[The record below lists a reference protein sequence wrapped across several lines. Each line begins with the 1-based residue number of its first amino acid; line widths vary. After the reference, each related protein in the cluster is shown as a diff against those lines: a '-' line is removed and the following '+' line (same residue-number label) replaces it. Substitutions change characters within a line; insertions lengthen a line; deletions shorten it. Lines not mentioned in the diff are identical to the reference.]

1 MKTAARKFKIL
12 IVDDAPINRMLLS
25 DMLSESYDIV
35 EAENGREAV
44 TILEQSA
51 QEFSLVLLDI
61 VMPELD
67 GFGVLAYMNKNHWIN
82 DLPVIIISSETVP
95 AIIRRAYQLGVSDF
109 MGRPFDTEIVRQRVN
124 NTILLYA
131 KQRRLEDIVAD
142 QIYEKEK
149 TKNLMVSILS
159 HIVEF
164 RNGESGLHVLHI
176 TTITEMLLKAL
187 ARKTDRYQLT
197 PETIEL
203 LSSASALHDIGKI
216 SIPEEIINKPGKL
229 TKEEFDVIKTHAAV
243 GADMLTNLPIHKDE
257 PLVNAAYSICRWH
270 HERYDG
276 NGYPDG
282 LIGDDIPIGAQVVA
296 LADVYDALTSERC
309 YKRAYTHDTAVEMI
323 LDGQCGSFNPLLLEC
338 LRELGD
344 KLPQELGII
353 SLSRHHIDHETVR
366 AELAQRE
373 PLSVSAIGI
382 KQTHIER
389 EKYRFLV
396 DALPEDI
403 FSYNRDSDV
412 LSLSPR
418 AARRLG
424 LSEVLSEPQENA
436 AFREAFGDDFLKLA
450 MGKADT
456 TTREQPDFTIT
467 GESISSG
474 ISRPVTF
481 LCRALWIPE
490 EPRCCGM
497 MGRIMED

>member
-1 MKTAARKFKIL
+1 MKTGTKRFKIL

-25 DMLSESYDIV
+25 DILEERYDIV
-35 EAENGREAV
+35 EAENGLEAV
-44 TILEQSA
+44 SILEHSA
-51 QEFSLVLLDI
+51 QDFALVLLDI
-61 VMPELD
+61 VMPVLD

-95 AIIRRAYQLGVSDF
+95 AIVRRAYQLGVSDF
-109 MGRPFDTEIVRQRVN
+109 LGRPFDTEIVRQRVT

-131 KQRRLEDIVAD
+131 KQRRLENIVVD

-187 ARKTDRYQLT
+187 SKKTDRYHLT
-197 PETIEL
+197 PELISL
-203 LSSASALHDIGKI
+203 ISSASALHDIGKI
-216 SIPEEIINKPGKL
+216 SIPNEIINKPGRL

-243 GADMLTNLPIHKDE
+243 GAEMLTDLPIHTDE
-257 PLVNAAYSICRWH
+257 PLLRVAYSICRWH

-282 LIGDDIPIGAQVVA
+282 LMGDDIPIGAQVVS

-309 YKRAYTHDTAVEMI
+309 YKRAYPHAEALEMI
-323 LDGQCGSFNPLLLEC
+323 LSGQCGSFNPLLLEC
-338 LRELGD
+338 LTELGEALPRELGI
-344 KLPQELGII
+344 L
-353 SLSRHHIDHETVR
+353 SLSRHHIDQDAVR

-373 PLSVSAIGI
+373 PHSISAIGF
-382 KQTHIER
+382 KQIQIER

-396 DALPEDI
+396 DVLPEGV

-412 LSLSPR
+412 FTLSPK
-418 AARRLG
+418 AALDLE
-424 LSEVLSEPQENA
+424 LSEVISAPRQNA
-436 AFREAFGDDFLKLA
+436 AFRAVFGETFLETA
-450 MGKADT
+450 MARADG
-456 TTREQPDFTIT
+456 TTREDPSFTIT
-467 GESISSG
+467 GLRTDKGPE
-474 ISRPVTF
+474 RPVTF
-481 LCRALWIPE
+481 RCRSIWIDD
-490 EPRCCGM
+490 EPACCGL
-497 MGRIMED
+497 MGQILEG

>member
-1 MKTAARKFKIL
+1 MKTAAKKFKIL

-25 DMLSESYDIV
+25 DMLSENYDIV
-35 EAENGREAV
+35 EAENGLEAV
-44 TILEQSA
+44 AILEQSA
-51 QEFSLVLLDI
+51 QEFALVLLDI
-61 VMPELD
+61 IMPELD

-176 TTITEMLLKAL
+176 TTITEMLLNAL
-187 ARKTDRYQLT
+187 AKKTDRYQLT
-197 PETIEL
+197 PETISL
-203 LSSASALHDIGKI
+203 ISSASALHDIGKI
-216 SIPEEIINKPGKL
+216 SIPDDILNKPGKL
-229 TKEEFDVIKTHAAV
+229 TDQEFDIIKTHAAI
-243 GADMLTNLPIHKDE
+243 GADMLTNLPILTDE

-276 NGYPDG
+276 KGYPDG

-309 YKRAYTHDTAVEMI
+309 YKKAYTHDTAVRMI
-323 LDGQCGSFNPLLLEC
+323 LGGQCGSFNPLLMEC

-373 PLSVSAIGI
+373 PLSASAIGI

-396 DALPEDI
+396 DALPEDV

-412 LSLSPR
+412 FSLSPQ
-418 AARRLG
+418 AARRME
-424 LSEVLSEPQENA
+424 LSEVLSAPQESG
-436 AFREAFGDDFLKLA
+436 AFREFFGEDFLEIA
-450 MGKADT
+450 MEKADA
-456 TTREQPDFTIT
+456 TTREHPDFVLTGQSIT
-467 GESISSG
+467 DGVC
-474 ISRPVTF
+474 RPVTF
-481 LCRALWIPE
+481 SCRAIWIPE
-490 EPRCCGM
+490 EVHCCGM
-497 MGRIMED
+497 MGRILED